1 MTLPQ
6 LVLAIAEADV
16 RTFLQTLVVGLSIG
30 SAFALVGISFVLIF
44 RTTGIINFAQGA
56 FAVMGGLFTV
66 GLVDDLPTW
75 LAATIA
81 VVVVGLIGA
90 VFGFVALGF
99 RGRTTSL
106 ASLIITLGIALLVSS
121 LELLAFGD
129 RPHNYPGISEDAWTV
144 WDVVINPQY
153 ALVAGVTILAALLLT
168 LLLRKTIV
176 GNALVACAD
185 QVRAAELVGINVRS
199 VTMIAF
205 AVSASLSALG
215 WVLLTPVTSV
225 NYDSDVAIAVNGF
238 AAAAFGG
245 LVSIRLAYLGGLLLG
260 IAEQLVV
267 VYGDRVTDQA
277 RQYELAAALIVIL
290 LLIGWRSRH
299 EVEPA

>member
-6 LVLAIAEADV
+6 LVLAVAEADV
-16 RTFLQTLVVGLSIG
+16 RTLLQTLVVGLSTG

-90 VFGFVALGF
+90 VFGFIAMGF

-153 ALVAGVTILAALLLT
+153 ALVAGVTIVAALLLT

-205 AVSASLSALG
+205 AVSAALSALG

-225 NYDSDVAIAVNGF
+225 NYDSDVGIAVNGF

-267 VYGDRVTDQA
+267 VYGDHVTEQA

>member
-1 MTLPQ
+1 MTVPQ
-6 LVLAIAEADV
+6 LVLAVAEADV

-106 ASLIITLGIALLVSS
+106 ASLIITLGIALVVSS

>member
-6 LVLAIAEADV
+6 LVLGISEGDV
-16 RTFLQTLVVGLSIG
+16 RTFLQALVVGVSTG
-30 SAFALVGISFVLIF
+30 SAFALVGISFVLIY
-44 RTTGIINFAQGA
+44 RTTNIINFAQGA

-66 GLVDDLPTW
+66 GLVDNVPTW
-75 LAATIA
+75 LAGAIA
-81 VVVVGLIGA
+81 VVLAAAFGA
-90 VFGFVALGF
+90 VVGFVAMGF
-99 RGRTTSL
+99 RGRTTAL
-106 ASLIITLGIALLVSS
+106 ASLVITLGIALVVAS

-129 RPHNYPGISEDAWTV
+129 RPHNYPGISETSWSV

-153 ALVAGVTILAALLLT
+153 ALVVGVTIVAALLLT

-185 QVRAAELVGINVRS
+185 QVRAAELVGINVRA
-199 VTMIAF
+199 VAMIAF
-205 AVSASLSALG
+205 AVSAALSALG

-225 NYDSDVAIAVNGF
+225 NYDSDVGIAVNGF
-238 AAAAFGG
+238 AAAAVSG

-267 VYGDRVTDQA
+267 VYGDRITDQA
-277 RQYELAAALIVIL
+277 RQYELAAALIIIL

-299 EVEPA
+299 EVEAT